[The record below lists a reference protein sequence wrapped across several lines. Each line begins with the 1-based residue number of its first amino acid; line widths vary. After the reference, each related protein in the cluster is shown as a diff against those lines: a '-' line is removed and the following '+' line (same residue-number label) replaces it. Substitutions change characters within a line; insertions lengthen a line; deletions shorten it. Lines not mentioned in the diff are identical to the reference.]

1 MELSDDDRVTIHRLE
16 TKLDENPG
24 LEKTI
29 EVNNPEDAKL
39 SFDQIAEREFG
50 DIMESNSKL
59 YKLVMNDDEL
69 RGRLFGRLYDRFV
82 ERQGK
87 AA

>member
-1 MELSDDDRVTIHRLE
+1 VTILHLE
-16 TKLDENPG
+16 NKLDENAG
-24 LEKTI
+24 LEKTMQ
-29 EVNNPEDAKL
+29 VNNPEDAKL

-50 DIMESNSKL
+50 EIMESNAQL

-69 RGRLFGRLYDRFV
+69 RRRLFARLYDRFV
-82 ERQGK
+82 ERHGE